1 MSWIVSALGLVS
13 PRYTLIKVGKKVIIA
28 TTPILDAG
36 LMLPSQIPSSGES
49 ATIGTAFDATENGTS
64 PSASS
69 GKRTQIAATS
79 APSIQP
85 IAKPASASPK
95 VNSPIW

>member
-1 MSWIVSALGLVS
+1 MSWSVSALGLVS
-13 PRYTLIKVGKKVIIA
+13 PRYTLISVGKNVMIA

-36 LMLPSQIPSSGES
+36 LMLPSQMPSSGES
-49 ATIGTAFDATENGTS
+49 ATIGTALDPTEKGTN

-69 GKRTQIAATS
+69 GKRTHTVATS
-79 APSIQP
+79 TPNVQP

-95 VNSPIW
+95 VNSPI